1 MIHESPSK
9 ILVIEDDTRSR
20 NVFVDCLTAEG
31 FEVFSA
37 ENGLVGVQ
45 QAQVHQP
52 DIVICDITMP
62 RLDGYGVLKALRS
75 NRATAITSFI
85 FLTASV
91 TKAEI
96 RKGMEMGADDYL
108 TKPTTVEELLKAIAA
123 RLEKRATLRSWYG
136 EKSASQFTK
145 TLAVEPAKAV
155 MATKSIFPS
164 VPELKEVFD
173 YIEAN
178 YHQPI
183 TLCDVAQAVGYSP
196 AYLTNRVGSQ
206 TGHTVNRWIVER
218 RMVAARY
225 LLQNSD
231 RSVEQIATELGYQN
245 TCHFSRQFRQHH
257 GAPPQAW
264 RKVHQGRALPLMSIA

>member
-1 MIHESPSK
+1 MIQESPTK
-9 ILVIEDDTRSR
+9 ILVIEDDARTR
-20 NVFVDCLTAEG
+20 NIFVDCLAAEG
-31 FEVFSA
+31 YYAISA
-37 ENGLVGVQ
+37 ENGLVGIQ
-45 QAQVHQP
+45 QAQMHLP
-52 DIVICDITMP
+52 DVVICDITMP
-62 RLDGYGVLKALRS
+62 RLDGYGVLRALRS
-75 NRATAITSFI
+75 NPVTAITSFI

-91 TKAEI
+91 SKAEI

-123 RLEKRATLRSWYG
+123 RLEKRATLRSWYDA
-136 EKSASQFTK
+136 KPASQLSK
-145 TLAVEPAKAV
+145 TLVSEPAKAV

-264 RKVHQGRALPLMSIA
+264 RKVHQGNSILMSIA

>member
-1 MIHESPSK
+1 MMIHESPSK
-9 ILVIEDDTRSR
+9 ILVIEDDARTR
-20 NVFVDCLTAEG
+20 NIFVDCLASEG
-31 FEVFSA
+31 FYAIGA

-45 QAQVHQP
+45 QAQAHLP
-52 DIVICDITMP
+52 DLVICDITMP

-75 NRATAITSFI
+75 NQATAITSFI
-85 FLTASV
+85 FLTASIS
-91 TKAEI
+91 KAEI

-123 RLEKRATLRSWYG
+123 RLEKRATWRSLY
-136 EKSASQFTK
+136 SATPAPKFSN
-145 TLAVEPAKAV
+145 TLVAEPVKA
-155 MATKSIFPS
+155 AIAKSIFPTI
-164 VPELKEVFD
+164 PELKEVFD

-264 RKVHQGRALPLMSIA
+264 RKVHQNRSLPLMSIA

>member
-1 MIHESPSK
+1 MIKESATK
-9 ILVIEDDTRSR
+9 ILVIEDDARTR
-20 NVFVDCLTAEG
+20 NIFVDCLAAEG
-31 FEVFSA
+31 YYAIGA
-37 ENGLVGVQ
+37 ENGIVGVQ
-45 QAQVHQP
+45 QAQAHLP
-52 DIVICDITMP
+52 DVVICDIAMP

-75 NRATAITSFI
+75 DPATAIISFI

-91 TKAEI
+91 TKTEI
-96 RKGMEMGADDYL
+96 RRGMEMGADDYL

-123 RLEKRATLRSWYG
+123 RLEKRATLRSWYDA
-136 EKSASQFTK
+136 KPASFSK
-145 TLAVEPAKAV
+145 TLATEPAKAV
-155 MATKSIFPS
+155 MAAKSIFPS

-264 RKVHQGRALPLMSIA
+264 RKVHQGRALMSIA

>member
-1 MIHESPSK
+1 MRQESATK
-9 ILVIEDDTRSR
+9 ILVIEDDARTR
-20 NVFVDCLTAEG
+20 NIFVDCLAAEG
-31 FEVFSA
+31 YYAIGA
-37 ENGLVGVQ
+37 ENGIVGVQ
-45 QAQVHQP
+45 QAQAHLP
-52 DIVICDITMP
+52 DIVICDVTMP

-75 NRATAITSFI
+75 NRTTAIISFI

-91 TKAEI
+91 AKSDI

-123 RLEKRATLRSWYG
+123 RLEKRATLRAWYDA
-136 EKSASQFTK
+136 KPVSSYTK
-145 TLAVEPAKAV
+145 TLAAEPAKAV
-155 MATKSIFPS
+155 MAAKSIFPS

-264 RKVHQGRALPLMSIA
+264 RKVHQGRSLMSIA

>member
-9 ILVIEDDTRSR
+9 ILVIEDDARTR
-20 NVFVDCLTAEG
+20 NIFVDCLAAEG
-31 FEVFSA
+31 YYAIGA

-45 QAQVHQP
+45 QAQVHLP
-52 DIVICDITMP
+52 DLVICDITMP

-75 NRATAITSFI
+75 NPATAIVSFI
-85 FLTASV
+85 FLTAS
-91 TKAEI
+91 TDKAEI

-108 TKPTTVEELLKAIAA
+108 TKPTTEEELLKAIAA

-136 EKSASQFTK
+136 TKSVAQFGK
-145 TLAVEPAKAV
+145 TLVAEPAKAV
-155 MATKSIFPS
+155 MPDKSIFPT

-173 YIEAN
+173 YIEAH

-264 RKVHQGRALPLMSIA
+264 RKVRQSRALPMMSIA